1 MGLADNGI
9 RILNFR
15 IVNFRLLKELL
26 DKVSW
31 EEVLRDE
38 GVEQS
43 WLLFK
48 DAFLWVQELS
58 IPQNK
63 KAGRGGRKQA
73 WFGKDCLVI
82 ERKEGKL
89 QWKQRCVTRVE
100 YRSAVGTCRDGI
112 RKSKVQ
118 TEPNLLG
125 DVKNKNRFYKY
136 TCQKRQ
142 SKGNEPPVLNEKGEI
157 ATTDMEKYEVVSEQ
171 FALAFAGRQHFHIP
185 EIQTFESLCG
195 NTGRKIHP
203 PSPIPLPP
211 SPGCKGRTTLSQ
223 EP

>member
-82 ERKEGKL
+82 LREKKGNYNGSKGVSPGLNTGVLSGHAEMGLGNPRYRRNWTCWGMLKT
-89 QWKQRCVTRVE
+89 RTDSTSTRV
-100 YRSAVGTCRDGI
+100 RRDNQKGM
-112 RKSKVQ
+112 
-118 TEPNLLG
+118 NLL
-125 DVKNKNRFYKY
+125 
-136 TCQKRQ
+136 C
-142 SKGNEPPVLNEKGEI
+142 
-157 ATTDMEKYEVVSEQ
+157 
-171 FALAFAGRQHFHIP
+171 
-185 EIQTFESLCG
+185 
-195 NTGRKIHP
+195 
-203 PSPIPLPP
+203 
-211 SPGCKGRTTLSQ
+211 
-223 EP
+223 